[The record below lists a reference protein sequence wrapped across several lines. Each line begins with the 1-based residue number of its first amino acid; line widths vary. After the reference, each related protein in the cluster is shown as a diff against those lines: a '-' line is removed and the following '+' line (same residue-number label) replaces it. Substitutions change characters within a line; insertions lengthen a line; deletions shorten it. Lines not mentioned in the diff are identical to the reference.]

1 MKEFTNNTAKEIF
14 IKSLQIE
21 QNARE
26 MSRKNMEQ
34 IGCVLDSTAD
44 MFQAAAN
51 LRSLAD
57 SIEYHE
63 IDENIAKDYEDEIL
77 M

>member
-1 MKEFTNNTAKEIF
+1 
-14 IKSLQIE
+14 
-21 QNARE
+21 
-26 MSRKNMEQ
+26 MSRKNMQQ

-44 MFQAAAN
+44 MFQTAAN

-63 IDENIAKDYEDEIL
+63 IDENTAKDYEDEIL